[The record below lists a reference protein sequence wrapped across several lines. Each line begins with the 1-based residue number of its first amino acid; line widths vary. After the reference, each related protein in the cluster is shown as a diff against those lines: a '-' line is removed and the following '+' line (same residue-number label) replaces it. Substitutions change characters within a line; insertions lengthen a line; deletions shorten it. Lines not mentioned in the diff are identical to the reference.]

1 VRRQLLATYLALA
14 LDRSSC
20 IGYGGCVREAPGV
33 FWLEDGLAYA
43 EASTG
48 DARVLE
54 AAELC
59 PVSAITVIA
68 ADSDALAA

>member
-1 VRRQLLATYLALA
+1 MTMYRIEI
-14 LDRSSC
+14 DSSSC
-20 IGYGGCVREAPGV
+20 IGYGGCVREAPDV
-33 FWLEDGLAYA
+33 FWIEDGLAYA

-59 PVSAITVIA
+59 PVSAITVVPVE
-68 ADSDALAA
+68 SDLLAA